1 MHVRCDGRARA
12 CALRPDAACALG
24 VAGVCQVCVVCRDAW
39 SFSSIGPCGVVLIGP
54 WRLNSELF
62 AHWHPLAFCFCGGS
76 QSVLCDCVVE
86 TVCGI
91 YETGGVYTSV
101 V

>member
-1 MHVRCDGRARA
+1 MTVARA
-12 CALRPDAACALG
+12 PARCGPMRLARWALR
-24 VAGVCQVCVVCRDAW
+24 VSVCQVCVVCRDAW